1 MTKLRKT
8 AICAIAAIAA
18 AAATAAYFALDPATC
33 AVFPRCPFYVLTG
46 LKCPGC
52 GSQRALHCL
61 LHMDIAGAA
70 ANNFLL
76 VAALPLVALLAAS
89 ELLRKRKPRL
99 YAAVNS
105 ARLCMAV
112 FAVITAC
119 WVARN
124 IMGW

>member
-1 MTKLRKT
+1 M
-8 AICAIAAIAA
+8 
-18 AAATAAYFALDPATC
+18 
-33 AVFPRCPFYVLTG
+33 FPRCPFYVLTG

-112 FAVITAC
+112 FAVITAW

>member
-18 AAATAAYFALDPATC
+18 AAGTAVYFALDPATC

-112 FAVITAC
+112 FAVITAW